1 MTRRLPLLIVLLL
14 AFGLYAGAVG
24 LMPFHDDAVLMPAIN
39 NRTLLTIWENRPYG
53 DGHHR
58 PMSYVPWLLTRDV
71 FGWFAPSILHWWN
84 LAAHALNTALVGALA
99 RRLTRGQGLRLAP
112 PLAMLIFAAAPL
124 SYEAVLWASALVHPL
139 MTLFG
144 QSALHAALYA
154 RKSAGGLRRALSYG
168 LAAMLL
174 LLACTS
180 HEMGFIFGVAIV
192 WLEAL
197 AAIQERRRLNWSAAA
212 LAAIGLAYALNY
224 RFRLITKWTDP
235 STRDYARGPFEWLA
249 NSAWQAQSLVALPV
263 RALRELGVAP
273 AGGDGAFAPIM
284 TVLALA
290 VMLVSLA
297 LLLARRPARLAAL
310 SALGLWAIC
319 AAPSALLLTQDYVWS
334 SPRMSYAPAAGAAVF
349 WSVALCSTLQRVR
362 GTGLRRAL
370 TGAGLAAACAAAL
383 WNAHYVRA
391 RLIESLRLTPVLRA
405 IDADLRA
412 SAPDARLLLI
422 NSSFVNLATRP
433 AFWLGREGMPI
444 WEYGYKIVE
453 GPLWAWPA
461 ALSNIR
467 RETQNVRHEPSL
479 SDRDRDLVGPEYF
492 FTRGSSQPFRYGVF
506 GELTDDGGLRNAL
519 LRSDIAYRF
528 EYDPPGFRATRVW
541 LRAPGITTATAPALA
556 TFAAGRSR
564 IDLLRARAWTCGAH
578 SYLAV
583 SWRLASA
590 PDSSAAVFVHGYD
603 KGAQVLSA
611 DRDPAGGH
619 VPIELLPPGQVISET
634 RELRPEPD
642 DAQPLTEL
650 RLGVYDRATGAR
662 FAALRAE
669 GAWPG
674 DEVVVPVFDANRA
687 GLDSASPLQS
697 SSCP

>member
-1 MTRRLPLLIVLLL
+1 MTRRLPLLIVVLL
-14 AFGLYAGAVG
+14 AFGLYAGVVG
-24 LMPFHDDAVLMPAIN
+24 LMPFHDDAVLMPAIQ

-71 FGWFAPSILHWWN
+71 FGWYTPSVLHWWN
-84 LAAHALNTALVGALA
+84 LAAHVLNAALTGALT
-99 RRLTRGQGLRLAP
+99 RRLTRGKGLPLAP
-112 PLAMLIFAAAPL
+112 FLAMLIFACAPL

-144 QSALHAALYA
+144 LSAVHAVLHA
-154 RKSAGGLRRALSYG
+154 RRSAGGLRQALLYG
-168 LAAMLL
+168 LGVVLL

-180 HEMGFIFGVAIV
+180 HEMGFVFGVAIA
-192 WLEAL
+192 WLEL
-197 AAIQERRRLNWSAAA
+197 MAAIQERRRLTWPAIA
-212 LAAIGLAYALNY
+212 LAVIGLAYALNY

-249 NSAWQAQSLVALPV
+249 NSAWQSQSLVAMPL
-263 RALRELGVAP
+263 RALRVLGLAP
-273 AGGDGAFAPIM
+273 AGGDAALAPIV

-290 VMLVSLA
+290 VGLAALA

-319 AAPSALLLTQDYVWS
+319 AAPSALLLTQDYVWN
-334 SPRMSYAPAAGAAVF
+334 SPRMSYAPAAGAASF
-349 WSVALCSTLQRVR
+349 WAVVLCSALQCVR
-362 GTGLRRAL
+362 GAAVRRAL

-383 WNAHYVRA
+383 WNAQYVRE

-461 ALSNIR
+461 ALSNTR
-467 RETQNVRHEPSL
+467 RDTQNVRHEPSL
-479 SDRDRDLVGPEYF
+479 SDRDPDLIGPEYF
-492 FTRGSSQPFRYGVF
+492 FTRGSGQPFRYGVF
-506 GELTDDGGLRNAL
+506 GEQVDDGGLRNAL
-519 LRSDIAYRF
+519 LRSDVAYRF
-528 EYDPPGFRATRVW
+528 DYDLPGFRATRLW
-541 LRAPGITTATAPALA
+541 LRAPGATTTTAPSLA
-556 TFAAGRSR
+556 TFAAAQAR
-564 IDLLRARAWTCGAH
+564 IDLLRARAWTCGAR
-578 SYLAV
+578 SYLAL
-583 SWRLASA
+583 SWRLTRA

-603 KGAQVLSA
+603 TGAQVLSA

-619 VPIELLPPGQVISET
+619 VPIELLPPGLEISET
-634 RELRPEPD
+634 RELRRD
-642 DAQPLTEL
+642 SGDAQPLAEL
-650 RLGVYDRATGAR
+650 RLGVYDRATGVR
-662 FAALRAE
+662 FAALRMD

-674 DEVVVPVFDANRA
+674 DEVVVPVFDAARA

-697 SSCP
+697 SPCP